1 MKNSQKTVV
10 PKHGHELSVKKT
22 ALTLGSFAAL
32 LHLVWSLLVALGLAQ
47 GLLNW
52 RLGMHF
58 INLPLTIA
66 QFDAMNAVL
75 LVILAFVGGA
85 VIGTVFATIWNK
97 MPSE

>member
-1 MKNSQKTVV
+1 MKKVLRAVV
-10 PKHGHELSVKKT
+10 PKHEHELSVKKT

-32 LHLVWSLLVALGLAQ
+32 LHAVWAVLVAFDLAQ

-58 INLPLTIA
+58 INLPLIVTP
-66 QFDAMNAVL
+66 FDAVNAVF
-75 LVILAFVGGA
+75 LVIMAFIGGA

-97 MPSE
+97 IQE